1 MRTGLGKR
9 SSQGKVRFR
18 FVDGLDPLDGDWLR
32 LATRATNIFGTWEWS
47 SIWQRHFQPGG
58 QTLTTVFSRDT
69 DVIAA
74 VPLYLSRSR
83 LARVVKV
90 VGDGVGDELGP
101 ACRQEDRAEV
111 AGALRQALRDMPWVW
126 DIFLGERFPRD
137 DAWTDV
143 LGGKPVRSWPSPVLR
158 FHCADWNEFLRSRS
172 GNQRRQISRFERRL
186 HSDYRVHYRLSDDP
200 DRLNTDLDLLFT
212 LHRAR
217 WKGTSSAFA
226 AHEPF
231 HREFAACALERG
243 WLRLWFME
251 LDGTAVAAW
260 YGFRFGGVEF
270 AYQSGRDLSLDA
282 RSIGFVL
289 LVHSMRE
296 ALHDG
301 VYEYRF
307 LRGGETYKDR
317 FANEDRGA
325 VTIGVARNILG
336 AAALGSASRL
346 SRSPL
351 ARTTFRTIFRRHAGL
366 TPSRTREDHSPN
378 GRERPG

>member
-1 MRTGLGKR
+1 MRTGLGPR
-9 SSQGKVRFR
+9 SSQGEVRAR
-18 FVDGLDPLDGDWLR
+18 FIDGLDPLGGDWLR

-47 SIWQRHFQPGG
+47 SIWQRHFQQGG

-69 DVIAA
+69 DLVGA
-74 VPLYLSRSR
+74 VPLYLSHRR

-90 VGDGVGDELGP
+90 VGGGVGDELGP
-101 ACRQEDRAEV
+101 ACRPEDRAEV

-126 DIFLGERFPRD
+126 DVFLGERFPRD
-137 DAWTDV
+137 DAWTEV
-143 LGGKPVRSWPSPVLR
+143 LGGKPLRSWPSPVLR

-172 GNQRRQISRFERRL
+172 GNQRRQISRFERALGREHRL
-186 HSDYRVHYRLSDDP
+186 HYRLSDDP
-200 DRLNTDLDLLFT
+200 DRLNADLDLLFA

-217 WKGTSSAFA
+217 WKGSWTAFA

-231 HREFAACALERG
+231 HREFAARALERG

-270 AYQSGRDLSLDA
+270 GYQSGREPALDG

-296 ALHDG
+296 ALQDG
-301 VYEYRF
+301 MEEYRF

-325 VTIGVARNILG
+325 VTIGVARNVLG
-336 AAALGSASRL
+336 EAALRSASRL

-351 ARTTFRTIFRRHAGL
+351 ARTTFRTIFRRQAGL
-366 TPSRTREDHSPN
+366 APSRTREDHSPN